1 MNILPK
7 KSWHV
12 RTKQNIAR
20 VRRDEAKAAEEEK
33 ETQRRIALAA
43 QESRTALLR
52 ERASKRLAGASA
64 PSEVEQ
70 EENGEVRSVEA
81 AEEVDT
87 RFGLPLASLRDVV
100 QADGHV
106 NFFQD
111 VEGGK
116 RQGGVNDEYEDE
128 KRKEQEDYEKK
139 IGYLVYLGQ
148 DSIEHSKNKP
158 WYSKIDRGK
167 PKELEKELENEKDK
181 DKAAGIIGGLEEKS
195 KTLSIEEIRMT
206 KFKSFLDP
214 LKDIRKH
221 LTAPGVK
228 RKLDSFPS
236 SSKSF
241 KKTDSLL
248 PPPSKKLCVEEVSK
262 KSKKEKHK
270 KHKHKSSK
278 KSKKHK
284 KHRKHSKSKDGSESG
299 SSSWESED
307 SEEEKKRS
315 KLEQLRAERL
325 QREREERRKAEKV
338 LAKLRGEPEPEPPQ
352 QKSSNNYDSRERP
365 ESSVKQKYNSQF
377 NPHLARQNYDYQ

>member
-33 ETQRRIALAA
+33 ETQRKIALAA
-43 QESRTALLR
+43 QEVRTQLLR
-52 ERASKRLAGASA
+52 ERASQRLADVSTS
-64 PSEVEQ
+64 SEVPQ
-70 EENGEVRSVEA
+70 GEHGETGIPE
-81 AEEVDT
+81 AEEPDT
-87 RFGLPLASLRDVV
+87 RFGLPLGSLRDVV
-100 QADGHV
+100 QPDGHV

-158 WYSKIDRGK
+158 WYSSIDRGR
-167 PKELEKELENEKDK
+167 PKELGKELENEKDK
-181 DKAAGIIGGLEEKS
+181 DRAAGVIGGLEEKS
-195 KTLSIEEIRMT
+195 KTISVEEIRMT
-206 KFKSFLDP
+206 KFKNFLDP

-228 RKLDSFPS
+228 RKLDSFTS
-236 SSKSF
+236 SSKSC
-241 KKTDSLL
+241 KKTDSVSS
-248 PPPSKKLCVEEVSK
+248 PSKKPRVDDVSK
-262 KSKKEKHK
+262 RSKKEKRK
-270 KHKHKSSK
+270 KHKNKISK

-284 KHRKHSKSKDGSESG
+284 KHKKHAKSTSG
-299 SSSWESED
+299 DSDTSSSWESED
-307 SEEEKKRS
+307 SEDDKKRS
-315 KLEQLRAERL
+315 KLEELRAERL
-325 QREREERRKAEKV
+325 QREREERRRAEKV
-338 LAKLRGEPEPEPPQ
+338 LAKLRGEPEDIPTPTT
-352 QKSSNNYDSRERP
+352 SNNYDSKNRP
-365 ESSVKQKYNSQF
+365 ETSVKQKYNSQF